1 MHCCFPTAAVQ
12 TSFIQAGVSGEAAN
26 LDPCATEFQIL
37 LRPPNVGLILEC
49 QVQVLPVHC
58 IELIVRPLILP
69 ACSQVLT
76 HDLFAGVESERGR
89 YISCDFISPY
99 YQCHIFFREE
109 LGLPA
114 VVRGSRGAMLLWLLI
129 LQECHIHSWVVESM
143 LVGPIQDIDPCGR
156 IHECI

>member
-1 MHCCFPTAAVQ
+1 MHCCFPTAAVW
-12 TSFIQAGVSGEAAN
+12 TSFVWAGVAGEAAN
-26 LDPCATEFQIL
+26 LDPCATESQIL
-37 LRPPNVGLILEC
+37 LRPPNLVHVGLILER

-69 ACSQVLT
+69 ARFQVLT
-76 HDLFAGVESERGR
+76 RDLFAGVESERGR

-114 VVRGSRGAMLLWLLI
+114 VVAVEQCCCDCSFCESVTYTVELLN
-129 LQECHIHSWVVESM
+129 QC
-143 LVGPIQDIDPCGR
+143 
-156 IHECI
+156 